1 MAGDDL
7 TMVLI
12 GDKQVKRTPL
22 SEMLSTQTPED
33 VAEFVQGLVMD
44 GLVNKD
50 GSLAFAANKPGGK
63 MQRDDLAMR
72 VTMFLYDFKRNPY
85 NPATIYYKRRED
97 DTYESVDKDD
107 PEIQDIVVS
116 VYKKLYHITPASEIT
131 ATVKNVANNIIEH
144 ADLGSPY
151 LKIADKLYWDKKDGA
166 IISNLPNSTGC
177 YYRLF
182 NSPKDTTLPEIN
194 ADFEFG
200 QAVYEKYMNVWT
212 DWLLPHF
219 QKGDSFE
226 SFYQD
231 LPMEY
236 DFIKVWAD
244 PSKPGFIDRYWDLLL
259 AMVPNFMYKKP
270 PVAYFLL
277 GNARGG
283 KSSYVKM
290 LHLMFGAYN
299 TSTVRLNELSDPH
312 LNLRLASTLL
322 NAPDEEMEAQLT
334 AKDMANFKSLAAHE
348 QLELPVLYRTN
359 PQKIIP
365 NFMMYLPSNALPKFS
380 GSGAEACMRRARI
393 MMFTADLSKLDH
405 LPKDFIRETF
415 TDEMVASLLGTVL
428 AFAKYFTTETFWWS
442 KTMQGSN
449 DYVSQ
454 SVNSSKLYHEAWARF
469 YDGFESFSIVWEDY
483 QRWCQAN
490 DYNMEKR
497 NALSARFF
505 SELQNRVSY
514 RDKVYGHTKVYRVPC
529 GKNVM
534 MRSTPIPKHGNIEQC
549 HEKGWSAVD
558 ILTDEYEAELEK
570 NAWAQSELKFKAMQ
584 KRGEV

>member
-1 MAGDDL
+1 MVGDDL
-7 TMVLI
+7 TMVSI
-12 GDKQVKRTPL
+12 GGQQVKRTPL
-22 SEMLSTQTPED
+22 AELLSEYEPEG
-33 VAEFVQGLVMD
+33 VAEFVQGLLVD

-50 GSLAFAANKPGGK
+50 GSLAFAPNKPGSK

-72 VTMFLYDFKRNPY
+72 VVMFLYDFKRNPY
-85 NPATIYYKRRED
+85 NPATIYYRRRGD
-97 DTYESVDKDD
+97 DTYESIDKDD
-107 PEIQDIVVS
+107 PEVQDIVVA
-116 VYKKLYHITPASEIT
+116 VYKKLYHVTPAAEIT
-131 ATVKNVANNIIEH
+131 ATVKNVANNIIER

-151 LKIADKLYWDKKDGA
+151 LKIADKLYWSKIEGT
-166 IISNLPNSTGC
+166 IISELPKGQGC
-177 YYRLF
+177 YYRMF
-182 NSPKDTTLPEIN
+182 NSPKDTTLPNIK

-200 QAVYEKYMNVWT
+200 QKVFERYTDVWQNQ
-212 DWLLPHF
+212 LLEHY
-219 QKGDSFE
+219 KNGDPFE

-231 LPMEY
+231 LPMDY

-244 PSKPGFIDRYWDLLL
+244 SSKPGFIDRYWDLLL

-365 NFMMYLPSNALPKFS
+365 NFMMYLPSNALPKFH

-393 MMFTADLSKLDH
+393 MLFTADLSKLDH

-415 TDEMVASLLGTVL
+415 TNEMMANLLGTVL
-428 AFAKYFTTETFWWS
+428 AFAKYFTTETFWYS
-442 KTMQGSN
+442 KTMQNSN
-449 DYVSQ
+449 NYVAQ
-454 SVNSSKLYHEAWARF
+454 SVNSSKLYRDAWEKF
-469 YDGFESFSIVWEDY
+469 YDGFESLTLVWDDY

-490 DYNMEKR
+490 DYTMETR
-497 NALSARFF
+497 NALRSRFF
-505 SELQNRVSY
+505 PELQTRVSY
-514 RDKVYGHTKVYRVPC
+514 RDKVLGHTKVYRIPS
-529 GKNVM
+529 GKEVM
-534 MRSTPIPKHGNIEQC
+534 MRYSKVDKSRNVEDC
-549 HEKGWSAVD
+549 HKNGWSAVD
-558 ILTDEYEAELEK
+558 ILTDNYEAELEGSVM
-570 NAWAQSELKFKAMQ
+570 AQAELKFKSMQ